1 MWRELASTA
10 LHFLYQEGQKKNRKY
25 VRVFGVPSEFWSLD
39 PQITE
44 QQYHLSCSVVSFQP
58 FFWSF
63 PLTFADD
70 HSASLLEAGC
80 KEGDEHVQTVG
91 EVNAAVSY
99 FFGFIGSWILEIQPR
114 AKYKL

>member
-1 MWRELASTA
+1 MWLEATGTVLVSI
-10 LHFLYQEGQKKNRKY
+10 YQEGQKKNRNY
-25 VRVFGVPSEFWSLD
+25 VRVFGVKAEFWTLD
-39 PQITE
+39 PQITV
-44 QQYHLSCSVVSFQP
+44 QQYHSSCSVVSFEP

-63 PLTFADD
+63 PLTCADV
-70 HSASLLEAGC
+70 HSARLQEAGC

-99 FFGFIGSWILEIQPR
+99 FFWFIGSWILEIQPQ